1 MASCIIFDTV
11 VAIVGSNLFA
21 SSVLVFDK
29 VELKYDLAVAMS
41 SVFTLAETDS
51 QRLTAGPDNVVNIV
65 KEEPTSTA
73 SGELLLFGDLPDA
86 CEDADGDEDDDEDC
100 NTTKFQARK
109 VS

>member
-29 VELKYDLAVAMS
+29 VELKGDLAVAMS
-41 SVFTLAETDS
+41 SVFALVETDS

-65 KEEPTSTA
+65 KEEATSTA
-73 SGELLLFGDLPDA
+73 SGELFGDLPDA
-86 CEDADGDEDDDEDC
+86 CEDADGDEGDDEDC